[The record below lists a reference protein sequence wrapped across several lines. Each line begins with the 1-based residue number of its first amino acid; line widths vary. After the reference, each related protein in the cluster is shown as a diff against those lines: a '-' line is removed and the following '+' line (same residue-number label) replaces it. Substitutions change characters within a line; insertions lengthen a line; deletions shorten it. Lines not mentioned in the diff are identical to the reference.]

1 MSRKNNRKI
10 RARAHE
16 FALKKDKEERAKKEK
31 KEERKKQSKET
42 LDIMMKLDI
51 GGKRPSSLSSIGA
64 PVTKKMK
71 RKGVR
76 LRKNSM
82 VRGVRIKDAESRK
95 KVKEILAAEES
106 MKDVLEM
113 TRDS

>member
-51 GGKRPSSLSSIGA
+51 GGKRPSSLSSISA

>member
-1 MSRKNNRKI
+1 MHVPVHC
-10 RARAHE
+10 AE
-16 FALKKDKEERAKKEK
+16 DKEERAKKEK
-31 KEERKKQSKET
+31 KEERKKQNKET

-51 GGKRPSSLSSIGA
+51 SNKRPSSISSIGV
-64 PVTKKMK
+64 PVTKKLK

-106 MKDVLEM
+106 MKDVLAMEM